1 LDHFSHGLLTP
12 AFGYLVMTMA
22 AAIGLRC
29 TVRALSATGTSRR
42 NWLLVGSTAIGS
54 GIWTLHFIAMLGFG
68 VIGSSVR
75 YNVPLT
81 LLSLVLAI
89 LVVGMGVFI
98 VGYGRSRTLS
108 LLFGGLGMGLGVAT
122 MHYSGMAAV
131 QVNGTIQYNSGL
143 VLLSV
148 LIAITAA
155 TAALW
160 LVLTIQGLSGAL
172 GAALVM
178 GLAVSTMHYT
188 AMAAVSVQLDAGVE
202 RLMGATAMEFI
213 FPLSI
218 GIGAILFVAFTVVAV
233 SPIEEER
240 GEAEVAMRLES
251 LRARRE
257 RFAQQIDDQI
267 TASERHPSPRRRQT
281 NNSTKR
287 PTRQVT

>member
-1 LDHFSHGLLTP
+1 LEHLNHFSHGLLTP

-29 TVRALSATGTSRR
+29 TVRALSTHGRSRR
-42 NWLLVGSTAIGS
+42 NWLLVGATAIGA

-89 LVVGMGVFI
+89 VVVGMGIFI
-98 VGYGRSRTLS
+98 VGYGRSRTVS
-108 LLFGGLGMGLGVAT
+108 LLLGGLLMGLGVAT

-131 QVNGTIQYNSGL
+131 QVNGAIHYDSGL

-148 LIAITAA
+148 AIAITAA

-178 GLAVSTMHYT
+178 GLAVSAMHYT
-188 AMAAVSVQLDAGVE
+188 AMAAVSVEFADGLE
-202 RLMGATAMEFI
+202 RLAGATAMEFI
-213 FPLSI
+213 FPLSV

-233 SPIEEER
+233 SPIDDER
-240 GEAEVAMRLES
+240 GEEEVAMRLEA
-251 LRARRE
+251 LQARRE
-257 RFAQQIDDQI
+257 QFAQQIEDQI
-267 TASERHPSPRRRQT
+267 TASERHPSPRRRQ
-281 NNSTKR
+281 SPSR
-287 PTRQVT
+287 PAR

>member
-1 LDHFSHGLLTP
+1 MGHLDHFSHGLLTP

-29 TVRALSATGTSRR
+29 TVRALSTHGRSRR
-42 NWLLVGSTAIGS
+42 NWLFVGSTAIGA

-75 YNVPLT
+75 YNVPIT

-89 LVVGMGVFI
+89 VVVGMGVFI

-108 LLFGGLGMGLGVAT
+108 LMLGGLLMGLGVAT

-131 QVNGTIQYNSGL
+131 QVNGTIQYSSAL

-148 LIAITAA
+148 VIAITAA

-160 LVLTIQGLSGAL
+160 LVLNIQGLSGAL
-172 GAALVM
+172 GAAMVM
-178 GLAVSTMHYT
+178 GLAVSAMHYT
-188 AMAAVSVQLDAGVE
+188 AMAAVSVELADGRE
-202 RLMGATAMEFI
+202 RLAGATAMEFI
-213 FPLSI
+213 FPLSV

-233 SPIEEER
+233 SPIEDDR
-240 GEAEVAMRLES
+240 GEEEVAMRLEA
-251 LRARRE
+251 LQARRE
-257 RFAQQIDDQI
+257 QFAQQIEDQI
-267 TASERHPSPRRRQT
+267 TASQRHAPQRRRQ
-281 NNSTKR
+281 SPSR
-287 PTRQVT
+287 PSR